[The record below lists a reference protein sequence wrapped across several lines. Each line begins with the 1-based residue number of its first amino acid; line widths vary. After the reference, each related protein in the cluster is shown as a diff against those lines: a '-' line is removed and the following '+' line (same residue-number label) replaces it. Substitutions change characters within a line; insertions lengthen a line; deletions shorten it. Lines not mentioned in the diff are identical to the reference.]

1 MDKVEK
7 PGLLAGVRNYGDEVV
22 KEMRKVSWPTR
33 EQLVANTALTLI
45 ATLIIS
51 VIIFGYDQVVSGLL
65 NFIYR

>member
-7 PGLLAGVRNYGDEVV
+7 PGLLAGVQNYGDEVV

>member
-7 PGLLAGVRNYGDEVV
+7 PSLVAGVRNYGDEVV

-51 VIIFGYDQVVSGLL
+51 VIIFGYDQVVSSLL
-65 NFIYR
+65 NLIYR